1 MNRLQLSVPALIGVA
16 SLFGAGCGGGE
27 VVVHGPPPPHA
38 ELVVATPQVAVATP
52 QVAVVAPTVAV
63 ATPGVEVVETAPTEV
78 VVKAKPPVERVEVIP
93 VAPSPAHV
101 WIKGH
106 WHWNG
111 VEWIWNPG
119 KYVVAKAGLKW
130 YPPQYVE
137 RGGAFYFVAG
147 HWGR

>member
-1 MNRLQLSVPALIGVA
+1 MNRLHLSVPVVMCLA
-16 SLFGAGCGGGE
+16 SLYAAGCGGGE
-27 VVVHGPPPPHA
+27 VVVHGPPPPRA
-38 ELVVATPQVAVATP
+38 EVVVA
-52 QVAVVAPTVAV
+52 APTVQA
-63 ATPGVEVVETAPTEV
+63 EVVETVPTEV
-78 VVKAKPPVERVEVIP
+78 VVRTKPPAERVEVVP

-111 VEWIWNPG
+111 GEWIWTSGRYEIARPG
-119 KYVVAKAGLKW
+119 LHWVPA
-130 YPPQYVE
+130 QYIE